1 MKVTINGNE
10 KEVIVSTTYTRKI
23 DCGYN
28 DIILEWVK
36 ANPSQLENMNIEID
50 VTRAQKAND
59 FLITEMT
66 NLTAEELE
74 NMNMD
79 DYNAV
84 LQEVLKVKIPSEK

>member
-1 MKVTINGNE
+1 
-10 KEVIVSTTYTRKI
+10 
-23 DCGYN
+23 
-28 DIILEWVK
+28 
-36 ANPSQLENMNIEID
+36 MNIEID

-74 NMNMD
+74 NMNME